1 MYELELE
8 TEVLVIGGGL
18 AGLCAAISSASDHSK
33 TAIVTKTL
41 VGGANTTAVAAGIL
55 SAVTAFG
62 DPEDTPELHFQDTL
76 RGGCMIN
83 DKRLAKTMVRDV
95 SKYFSRL
102 MELGVEFE
110 DENGEIK
117 AYPIPGHSKPRS
129 YYMKGRATA
138 LQRVLRTAAEGLGVK
153 FLERTMVTRIV
164 KDGDRVVGAIG
175 ARTDSGEPVLIKA
188 KAAVVATGGSGEI
201 YSKTLMPAGSSGYG
215 CSLAFRAGVELVDME
230 FVQFYPMMVSQ
241 EGLPKLFIDYPQLLK
256 HGGDVLDEDG
266 NSIFK
271 KHGINEPWK
280 MTRDSFSILIAKEM
294 ISGGKERKVFLDCR
308 NIKNGDMEINPALR
322 SAVIDLESRRVP
334 LRTEKISISPY
345 AHFMMGGIKT
355 DPNGATSVQGLYA
368 AGEAAGGAH
377 GANRIGGNAFAAAI
391 AFGFRSGMAASMYAS
406 TVDWADLGA
415 FKMDSEFPYQD
426 HIGEGKILAKDAIST
441 IRETMWN
448 DVGIIRSARG
458 LQEALAT
465 FNRIR
470 EEGIR
475 AENSLELTLV
485 QMMLDM
491 AEVTAM
497 AASLREES
505 RGAHYRDDF
514 PKEDEKWMKRIVF
527 ALKEGNCE
535 VTYIPVE

>member
-1 MYELELE
+1 MELE
-8 TEVLVIGGGL
+8 TDVLVIGGGL
-18 AGLCAAISSASDHSK
+18 AGLCAAISSASDLSR

-41 VGGANTTAVAAGIL
+41 VGGANTTSMAAGIL

-62 DPEDTPELHFQDTL
+62 DPGDSTDLHFQDTL

-83 DKRLAKTMVRDV
+83 DKKLARTMANDI

-102 MELGVEFE
+102 VELGVEFE
-110 DENGEIK
+110 EENGEIK

-129 YYMKGRATA
+129 YYMKGKATA
-138 LQRVLRTAAEGLGVK
+138 LQKVLRSTAEGLGVK

-164 KDGDRVVGAIG
+164 KDGKRAVGAIG
-175 ARTDSGEPVLIKA
+175 AKTDTGEPVVMKA
-188 KAAVVATGGSGEI
+188 KSIVVATGGSGEI

-215 CSLAFRAGVELVDME
+215 CSLAFRAGAELVDME
-230 FVQFYPMMVSQ
+230 FVQFYPMMVAQ
-241 EGLPKLFIDYPQLLK
+241 EGLPKLFIEYSQLLRN
-256 HGGDVLDEDG
+256 GGDVLDEEG

-271 KHGINEPWK
+271 KNGISEPWK
-280 MTRDSFSILIAKEM
+280 MTRDAFSILIAKEM
-294 ISGGKERKVFLDCR
+294 LSGGRERKVFLDCR
-308 NIKNGDMEINPALR
+308 GIKDSDLEGNPALR
-322 SAVIDLESRRVP
+322 AAVKDLESRRVP
-334 LRTEKISISPY
+334 LRTEKVSISPY

-355 DPNGATSVQGLYA
+355 DANGATTVEGLFA
-368 AGEAAGGAH
+368 AGESVGGPH

-391 AFGFRSGMAASMYAS
+391 AFGFRSGMAASMHAS
-406 TVDWADLGA
+406 TVDKGDPGA
-415 FKMDSEFPYQD
+415 FKADPEFPYQGSY
-426 HIGEGKILAKDAIST
+426 GEGKVLAKDAIST
-441 IRETMWN
+441 IRETMWK
-448 DVGIIRSARG
+448 DVGIIRNATG

-470 EEGIR
+470 EDGIR
-475 AENSLELTLV
+475 TENSLELTLV

-505 RGAHYRDDF
+505 RGAHYRADF
-514 PKEDEKWMKRIVF
+514 PKEDEKWMKRIVI

-535 VTYIPVE
+535 VAYIPVE